1 MDLKLQSG
9 FLVTAAVSGT
19 GLGAFMTFSGG
30 EVSND
35 AQDDR
40 PDGINPVSIPG
51 AVSYANVTIGRT
63 FDADRDTAD
72 LISLLDRWAKINASA
87 IIGRQPRDGDGNPKG
102 KARTYAGTLVR
113 CKGPDVDA
121 NSNTKATLE
130 LEFKITGVA

>member
-9 FLVTAAVSGT
+9 FLITASANGT
-19 GLGAFMTFSGG
+19 NLGTFMTFAGG

-35 AQDDR
+35 AQEDR
-40 PDGINPVSIPG
+40 PDGINPVAITGPT
-51 AVSYANVTIGRT
+51 SYANVTIGRT

-72 LISLLDRWAKINASA
+72 LISLLDRWAKIGATGV
-87 IIGRQPRDGDGNPKG
+87 IGRQPRDGDGNPKG
-102 KARTYAGTLVR
+102 KARTYTGMLIR

-130 LEFKITGVA
+130 LEYKITGVA